1 VLCKPAKRRI
11 ALRSVCVCVCKNRAK
26 PSAEAANER
35 KSHDTLKEEKK
46 REARHK
52 RLRSI
57 DRVRANKRSI
67 LLGEGLVSVMRGIK
81 TFQNRESRKIL

>member
-1 VLCKPAKRRI
+1 MC
-11 ALRSVCVCVCKNRAK
+11 VCVCVCKNRAK

-46 REARHK
+46 REAKHK

-67 LLGEGLVSVMRGIK
+67 LLREGLVSV
-81 TFQNRESRKIL
+81 NVAD